1 MNDGGDKLS
10 QLLDANLKMDRWIDR
25 LENVKELTRIIHDG
39 RVNNSRSVEIAL
51 AIVKFV
57 KEG

>member
-1 MNDGGDKLS
+1 MKDGGDKLS

-25 LENVKELTRIIHDG
+25 LGNVKELTRIIHDG

>member
-1 MNDGGDKLS
+1 MKDGGDKLS
-10 QLLDANLKMDRWIDR
+10 QLLDANLTMDRWIDR
-25 LENVKELTRIIHDG
+25 LGNVKELTRIIHDG